1 MIITDYKWLTVAVWS
16 GVNVAGVLLSNVNPD
31 IGMKNDCE
39 HWEEE
44 IHRKV
49 IERWD
54 VINTS

>member
-1 MIITDYKWLTVAVWS
+1 
-16 GVNVAGVLLSNVNPD
+16 
-31 IGMKNDCE
+31 MKNDCE

>member
-1 MIITDYKWLTVAVWS
+1 LTVAVWS

-49 IERWD
+49 IER
-54 VINTS
+54 